1 MEGITSCTR
10 PTRPEPATSR
20 QTLAG
25 QARASP
31 AEPPLDKEPVHALAA
46 QPGTPDGEAAPAS
59 IFLTA
64 STTVQAEP
72 TSAGNAHADP
82 ILIHGDGR
90 ASGHQTF
97 LLGHVPDQA
106 AELGA
111 EERPGAADG
120 GGGLAEG
127 SADAGVLVTLLFEHP
142 AAELSD
148 GDLAPLRGH
157 STVTVPG
164 CSTLHQWRQR
174 VAPMDITVDAGT
186 VAERAP
192 RSRNVTS
199 RDGA

>member
-1 MEGITSCTR
+1 MAAGLALGAGALVVVAGAELAVLGAGVGQQGVGG
-10 PTRPEPATSR
+10 PELGSHD
-20 QTLAG
+20 
-25 QARASP
+25 RA
-31 AEPPLDKEPVHALAA
+31 L
-46 QPGTPDGEAAPAS
+46 G
-59 IFLTA
+59 
-64 STTVQAEP
+64 
-72 TSAGNAHADP
+72 
-82 ILIHGDGR
+82 
-90 ASGHQTF
+90 F